1 MNRIGA
7 RETSLLRIAMSHHDF
22 RSHPCGCSRAV
33 ACALAWSLA
42 VVTFVPP
49 VALAQDPEATE
60 QAAEEAPAEEA
71 PAEDASPE
79 AAPTEDASPEDA
91 AAQEAP
97 PTEPA
102 PEATPPEAA
111 PSEEPAGEKA
121 EPAPKAAWEV
131 SKPCDNVQHPYEADL
146 CQQWRTAEAAERT
159 AIAAA
164 RTAGLTRLLML
175 IGALATLLLLLM
187 FVPLIVAAFAARRAA
202 RGGASA
208 PAADADRE
216 DELRAYVDVDK
227 LEFIETP
234 ESEGIV
240 KVKVAFRNTGQTPA
254 FKLRSATQVGIRDVA
269 DEDMLPVMPLPDK
282 TRSAARPRLGRDAT
296 AVDIVQCDSTP
307 SLADRVMN
315 GDATI
320 LVWGFV
326 EYMDVFDRK
335 RKTAFQYLC
344 NADTLDTGQ
353 IFKPMIRGD
362 EDG

>member
-1 MNRIGA
+1 MPYRCFWFHPLGC
-7 RETSLLRIAMSHHDF
+7 LR
-22 RSHPCGCSRAV
+22 V
-33 ACALAWSLA
+33 LACAILLPLA
-42 VVTFVPP
+42 VLT
-49 VALAQDPEATE
+49 VAPQSTAQAQGVETPEDAPAE
-60 QAAEEAPAEEA
+60 VAPGLDAAPEDAPAPAEEPEPGEAPAGEAPAEESAPEGVPPDTA
-71 PAEDASPE
+71 PAE
-79 AAPTEDASPEDA
+79 AAP
-91 AAQEAP
+91 
-97 PTEPA
+97 
-102 PEATPPEAA
+102 AA
-111 PSEEPAGEKA
+111 PKG
-121 EPAPKAAWEV
+121 AWDMA
-131 SKPCDNVQHPYEADL
+131 KPCENYQHPYQADL
-146 CQQWRTAEAAERT
+146 CQQWRTAEAAEKT
-159 AIAAA
+159 AIAAERNA
-164 RTAGLTRLLML
+164 KLTRLLML

-187 FVPLIVAAFAARRAA
+187 FLPLILAALAARRAA
-202 RGGASA
+202 QGAA
-208 PAADADRE
+208 PSRAHGADRE

-234 ESEGIV
+234 ESEGVV

-282 TRSAARPRLGRDAT
+282 VRSPTRARLGRDAV

-320 LVWGFV
+320 LVWGFA
-326 EYMDVFDRK
+326 EYMDVFGRK

-353 IFKPMIRGD
+353 IFKPMTRGD